1 MAKAPSGVKMQKKYK
16 RDFDAILGYARG
28 TILFDDEQEF
38 RSVRAAEDVVL
49 HRYCEY
55 GMEGVHN
62 LMALVDDCR
71 IPSFFEGPAYEERFL
86 STKLMEE
93 RLNQLSRKHLGG
105 DYSYRAMAF
114 NRLTAGVTGLILALV
129 PPGSMVPY
137 IVPPYPGLAL
147 RGHPCVPRGV
157 ALAGSEH
164 KVMSSTEELEE
175 ILDEEVDVPL
185 VAICGSYRGII
196 KDDLMSGVCRIAH
209 ARGIPV
215 FVDDASGARN
225 RVISFGQSK
234 AADLGVDL
242 VITSCDKAGLLGPR
256 AGILLGRD
264 DLMTKIGARTVYAG
278 AEARPSTI
286 ASIIRCLEE
295 FDPEKAKEMYDHW
308 RARHQCIWEM
318 LKPVFG
324 DELVFDAY
332 GGVLMGLEA
341 FAEIVMDKASLD
353 ELDLAPADISTAHAM
368 FMLRRHGFMTITP
381 LHYPGAT
388 KIMSVKVNT
397 LKSPGL
403 SDEDIAEGVLDSLDQ
418 TAKIVDDR
426 SAMEE
431 VLFGPP
437 SRPFAEEEAEL

>member
-1 MAKAPSGVKMQKKYK
+1 MSKVASDMKKQKIYK
-16 RDFDAILGYARG
+16 KDFDELLGYARG
-28 TILFDDEQEF
+28 IILSDDEQEH
-38 RSVRAAEDVVL
+38 RSVRAAQDVVL
-49 HRYCEY
+49 HRYNRY

-71 IPSFFEGPAYEERFL
+71 LPSFFDGPAYEERFL

-93 RLNQLSRKHLGG
+93 RLNQLSREHLGG
-105 DYSYRAMAF
+105 DENFRAMAF
-114 NRLTAGVTGLILALV
+114 NRLTAGVTSVILNLV

-137 IVPPYPGLAL
+137 VVPPYPGLAL

-157 ALAGSEH
+157 ALAGSTH
-164 KVMSSTEELEE
+164 KVISSTEELEE
-175 ILDEEVDVPL
+175 ILDEEAHVPL

-196 KDDLMSGVCRIAH
+196 KDDLMSGICRIAH
-209 ARGIPV
+209 ARGILV

-264 DLMTKIGARTVYAG
+264 DLMKKIEAKTVYAG
-278 AEARPSTI
+278 VEARPSTI

-295 FDPEKAKEMYDHW
+295 FDPDNAKEMYAQW
-308 RARHQCIWEM
+308 RTRHQRIWEI
-318 LKPVFG
+318 LNPVLG

-341 FAEIVMDKASLD
+341 FTDTVMDRAGLD
-353 ELDLAPADISTAHAM
+353 EVDLAPMDISTAHSM

-431 VLFGPP
+431 ILFGAP
-437 SRPFAEEEAEL
+437 E